1 MNVLYSYHSGLSTVI
16 LKISIKIKGSAA
28 FATTIDFSESPYY
41 DFSDIGSPERKPPMF
56 CISLNH
62 HNTDLSLREK
72 FSEGP
77 ELLEDLSEGVFLST
91 CNRVEVYGVGDV
103 YLFIENY
110 FHEYKDVLFL
120 YEGDRALR
128 HLYKVAAG
136 LDSMVL
142 GEDEIL
148 GQLKQAYESARETGH
163 TGFLMNTAF
172 QGAFT
177 AAKRVKTETLLSKTS
192 VSTATLAAS
201 ACIRYWDKQQKGL
214 STDRRGKVLMLGG
227 SGDIGG
233 KLLKD
238 LLSYDRF
245 DIAATVRE
253 HGVRQRVKAVDYKDR
268 YEALKE
274 ADIVVSATRSPHF
287 TVTAEKVAAVDGGE
301 KKPRFY
307 VDLAVPRDLDPA
319 LGDVLTIDDLRELAQ
334 HNNDLKRSASEEAS
348 VILEEELDSL
358 FKVLT
363 FHELRPLLE
372 APPKGTPPLTED
384 WKRVLYA
391 FREEAT
397 AEEFRSF
404 CDVLLRLIG
413 DTHKEETP

>member
-1 MNVLYSYHSGLSTVI
+1 
-16 LKISIKIKGSAA
+16 
-28 FATTIDFSESPYY
+28 
-41 DFSDIGSPERKPPMF
+41 MF

-77 ELLEDLSEGVFLST
+77 ELLEGLSEGVFLST

-110 FHEYKDVLFL
+110 FHEYKEVLFL

-201 ACIRYWDKQQKGL
+201 ACIRYWDKQQKEL
-214 STDRRGKVLMLGG
+214 STDRRGRILMLGG

-238 LLSYDRF
+238 LLSYDWF

-404 CDVLLRLIG
+404 CDVLLRLNG